1 MEQLMRSAQAGR
13 IVHALLFCGPHGT
26 GKKSMARVLARA
38 ALCMGAGEKPCDAC
52 PACKRFLNDSQPDVH
67 YLAPE
72 KNTIKVDQIR
82 ALVEKR
88 RDWILA
94 QLARQPVVQPL
105 TEDQLALLR
114 ERAKLVFSQ
123 KVAQIAPLVGVSYGN
138 VTVRFQS
145 TRWGS
150 CSGKGN
156 LNFNGLL
163 LLAPPEVLEYVVVH
177 ELCHRKEMNHSK
189 KFWALVEGILPDY
202 LNRRKWLKENGAA
215 LLARMP
221 K

>member
-1 MEQLMRSAQAGR
+1 MPQICYRVVRSARKTVAIQ
-13 IVHALLFCGPHGT
+13 ILP
-26 GKKSMARVLARA
+26 
-38 ALCMGAGEKPCDAC
+38 GADVVIRC
-52 PACKRFLNDSQPDVH
+52 P
-67 YLAPE
+67 
-72 KNTIKVDQIR
+72 KNTTDRYIR

-123 KVAQIAPLVGVSYGN
+123 KVAQIAPLVGVTCGN